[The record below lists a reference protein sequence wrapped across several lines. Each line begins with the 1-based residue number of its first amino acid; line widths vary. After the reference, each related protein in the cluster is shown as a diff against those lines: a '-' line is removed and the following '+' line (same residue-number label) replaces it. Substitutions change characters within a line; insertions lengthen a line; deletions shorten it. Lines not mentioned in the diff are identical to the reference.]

1 MASLKALFS
10 VFSQTAS
17 LQFAQGGGRGDNFKT
32 SVSHFSI
39 VRPKLA
45 NGEFV
50 CVRSFVRVLW
60 RAKCKSIQ
68 GAQCK
73 SIQGAQCASMQM
85 CSCASTGVCFYVQLH
100 FSASTF

>member
-17 LQFAQGGGRGDNFKT
+17 LQFAEGGGRGDNFKT
-32 SVSHFSI
+32 SLSHFSI

-60 RAKCKSIQ
+60 RAKVYKACNVLVCKCIHVQ
-68 GAQCK
+68 ARECRDVQ
-73 SIQGAQCASMQM
+73 
-85 CSCASTGVCFYVQLH
+85 VCFFVQVYLC
-100 FSASTF
+100 

>member
-17 LQFAQGGGRGDNFKT
+17 LQFAQGGQRGDNFKA
-32 SVSHFSI
+32 SLSHFSI

-50 CVRSFVRVLW
+50 CVRSFIQVLWPPKVYKARNVQVYKCVRV
-60 RAKCKSIQ
+60 Q
-68 GAQCK
+68 
-73 SIQGAQCASMQM
+73 
-85 CSCASTGVCFYVQLH
+85 T
-100 FSASTF
+100 

>member
-17 LQFAQGGGRGDNFKT
+17 LQFAQGGRRGDNFKT
-32 SVSHFSI
+32 SLSHFSI

-50 CVRSFVRVLW
+50 CVRLFVHCALACR
-60 RAKCKSIQ
+60 SIQ
-68 GAQCK
+68 GV
-73 SIQGAQCASMQM
+73 QCASMQVY
-85 CSCASTGVCFYVQLH
+85 SCASTGV
-100 FSASTF
+100 

>member
-17 LQFAQGGGRGDNFKT
+17 LQFAQAGGRGDNFKA
-32 SVSHFSI
+32 SLSHFSI

-50 CVRSFVRVLW
+50 CVRSFVQ
-60 RAKCKSIQ
+60 KCTKVYKARNVPIIQ
-68 GAQCK
+68 V
-73 SIQGAQCASMQM
+73 
-85 CSCASTGVCFYVQLH
+85 CSCASMGV
-100 FSASTF
+100 